1 MIVNP
6 PKILMGYDD
15 IWSIRDPYAF
25 YDTRVKG
32 PFDPNIIISEGEGK
46 NNLQIFEVLRT
57 ITVTFL

>member
-1 MIVNP
+1 
-6 PKILMGYDD
+6 MGYDD